1 MKNIMTAGE
10 DYIKK
15 MELADVGLL
24 KICLFSAGLFTG
36 VCVPKGKKAKWGFWA
51 LLVYGITLVPL
62 MSKFLTIWKQE
73 K

>member
-1 MKNIMTAGE
+1 MKNIITAGE

-15 MELADVGLL
+15 MDMADVGLL
-24 KICLFSAGLFTG
+24 KICLFSAGIFTG

-51 LLVYGITLVPL
+51 LLTYSVTLIPL
-62 MSKFLTIWKQE
+62 TSKFVRIWKEQ